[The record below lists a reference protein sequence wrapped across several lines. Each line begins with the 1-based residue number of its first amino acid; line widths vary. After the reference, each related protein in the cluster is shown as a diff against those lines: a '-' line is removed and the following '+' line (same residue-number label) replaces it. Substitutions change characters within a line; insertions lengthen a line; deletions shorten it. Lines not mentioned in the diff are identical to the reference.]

1 MGFAHML
8 IKLAIPYDSPEAER
22 VGDEVMNF
30 VSHESKVASRILAE
44 ERGPFRNYKGS
55 IWDGKGIIQRNAT
68 TTTIAPTGTL
78 SIIAG
83 TSSGI
88 EPIYD
93 ISYKRI
99 LFGGME
105 VEVTDPLYEE
115 IKDQPDAAKR
125 LAKLFRTAHQVSP
138 HYHLKIQGAF
148 QKHTD
153 NAVSKTINLPAES
166 TPDTILEIYSEAF
179 RMGLKGVTV
188 FRDRS
193 REHQV
198 LSCGTNLAC

>member
-1 MGFAHML
+1 
-8 IKLAIPYDSPEAER
+8 
-22 VGDEVMNF
+22 MNF
-30 VSHESKVASRILAE
+30 ISHESKVASRVLAE
-44 ERGPFRNYKGS
+44 ERGLFSNYKGS
-55 IWDGKGIIQRNAT
+55 IWDKKGITQRNAT

-105 VEVTDPLYEE
+105 VEVTDPLYRGM
-115 IKDQPDAAKR
+115 KDRPDAAEVIG
-125 LAKLFRTAHQVSP
+125 KLFRTAHQVSP
-138 HYHLKIQGAF
+138 GHHLRIQGAF

-153 NAVSKTINLPAES
+153 NAVSKTINLPADAS
-166 TPDTILEIYSEAF
+166 PDTILEIYSEAF

-188 FRDRS
+188 FRDKS
-193 REHQV
+193 REQQV